1 MEMNYTKEEV
11 LKSIENLEKGQKMR
25 RELALEALEDA
36 SRKTFESQW
45 ISAQKRIN
53 ELKDML
59 VNL

>member
-1 MEMNYTKEEV
+1 MEMNYTKEEI